1 MDNNQSKSKITN
13 SYLSNLKIDFLE
25 YCEIEKNLAISTLK
39 MYDFYLSKFIE
50 WLNENKIVI
59 SAPSEI
65 NEDIIRKYRIYLNRK
80 TSKTSGELLMKRSQ
94 KTHLVT
100 LRAFLKYLGAV
111 KDFDVIPPDKIILG
125 KAEATEPKFLNE
137 SQLSDILTGP
147 DITTVI
153 GLRDRA
159 IMELLFSTGLRVSEL
174 TSLNCDQINL
184 DTNEFTVIGKG
195 RKVRVVYMT
204 DKAKDWLLKYMDTR
218 TDKFNPLFIR
228 YSGAK
233 PNMESYENDGENLRL
248 TARSVQ
254 RMIKKYSLMA
264 GVTVDVT
271 PHVFRHSMATT
282 LLRNGADLRSV
293 QELLGHSNVST
304 TQIYTHVT
312 NKQLKDVHEKFMG
325 E

>member
-1 MDNNQSKSKITN
+1 MPNVNQTKIKN
-13 SYLSNLKIDFLE
+13 SYLSNLKVDFLE
-25 YCEIEKNLAISTLK
+25 YCEIEKNLAVSTLK

-50 WLNENKIVI
+50 WLNESEIDVKI
-59 SAPSEI
+59 PSDI
-65 NEDIIRKYRIYLNRK
+65 NEDAIRKYRVYLNRRI
-80 TSKTSGELLMKRSQ
+80 SETSGQLLMKRSQ

-111 KDFDVIPPDKIILG
+111 KDFEVVPPDKIILG
-125 KAEATEPKFLNE
+125 KAEATEPKFLND
-137 SQLSDILTGP
+137 SQLIDILNGP
-147 DITTVI
+147 DITNEI

-159 IMELLFSTGLRVSEL
+159 IMEILFSTGLRVSEL
-174 TSLNCDQINL
+174 TSLNRDQINL
-184 DTNEFTVIGKG
+184 ESSEFSVIGKG

-204 DKAKDWLLKYMDTR
+204 DKSKDSLIKYLDTR
-218 TDKFNPLFIR
+218 GDKFAPLFIR
-228 YSGAK
+228 YSGGK
-233 PNMESYENDGENLRL
+233 PDMESFENDGENLRL
-248 TARSVQ
+248 TPRSVQ

-264 GVTVDVT
+264 GVTIDVT

-325 E
+325 G

>member
-1 MDNNQSKSKITN
+1 MPNKSQSKITN
-13 SYLSNLKIDFLE
+13 SYLSGLKVDFLE
-25 YCEIEKNLAISTLK
+25 YCEIEKNLALSTLK
-39 MYDFYLSKFIE
+39 MYDFYLSKFIG
-50 WLNENKIVI
+50 WLNDNELDIKV
-59 SAPSEI
+59 PVDI
-65 NEDIIRKYRIYLNRK
+65 NEDIIRKYRVYLNHK
-80 TSKTSGELLMKRSQ
+80 TSQTSGGLLMKRSQ

-111 KDFDVIPPDKIILG
+111 KDFEVVPPDKIILG
-125 KAEATEPKFLNE
+125 KAEATEPKFLNDL
-137 SQLSDILTGP
+137 QLTDILNGP
-147 DITTVI
+147 DITDEI

-159 IMELLFSTGLRVSEL
+159 IMEILFSTGLRVSEL
-174 TSLNCDQINL
+174 TSLNRDQINL
-184 DTNEFTVIGKG
+184 ESSEFSVIGKG

-204 DKAKDWLLKYMDTR
+204 DKSKDSLIKYLDTR
-218 TDKFNPLFIR
+218 GDKFAPLFIR
-228 YSGAK
+228 YSGGK
-233 PNMESYENDGENLRL
+233 PDMESYENDGENLRL

-264 GVTVDVT
+264 GAAVDVT
-271 PHVFRHSMATT
+271 PHVFRHSIATT

-312 NKQLKDVHEKFMG
+312 NKQLKETHEKFMG

>member
-1 MDNNQSKSKITN
+1 MDNTKPQNLN
-13 SYLSNLKIDFLE
+13 SYISGLRVDFLE
-25 YCEIEKNLAISTLK
+25 YCEIEKNLAGSTVK

-50 WLNENKIVI
+50 WLNENKISI
-59 SAPSEI
+59 SKPSDI
-65 NEDIIRKYRIYLNRK
+65 TEDIIRKYRIYLNRK
-80 TSKTSGELLMKRSQ
+80 TSKTSGEILRKRSQ

-111 KDFDVIPPDKIILG
+111 KDFEVVSPDKIILG
-125 KAEATEPKFLNE
+125 KAEASEPKFLTE
-137 SQLSDILTGP
+137 SQLDAVLTGP
-147 DITTVI
+147 DITTII

-174 TSLNCDQINL
+174 TSLNRDHINL
-184 DTNEFTVIGKG
+184 ETNEFTVVGKG

-204 DKAKDWLLKYMDTR
+204 DRAKDWLSKYLDTR
-218 TDKFNPLFIR
+218 VDKFNPLFIR

-233 PNMESYENDGENLRL
+233 PDMESYENDGENLRL

-254 RMIKKYSLMA
+254 RLIKKYSLMA

-282 LLRNGADLRSV
+282 LLKNGADLRSV

-304 TQIYTHVT
+304 TQIYTHIT
-312 NKQLKDVHEKFMG
+312 NKQLKDVHKKFMDSK
-325 E
+325 

>member
-1 MDNNQSKSKITN
+1 MPDKEIKNLN
-13 SYLSNLKIDFLE
+13 SYLSHLKVDFLE
-25 YCEIEKNLAISTLK
+25 YCEIEKNLAVSTLK

-50 WLNENKIVI
+50 WLNENQITI
-59 SAPSEI
+59 SVPSDI
-65 NEDIIRKYRIYLNRK
+65 NEDIIRKYRVYLNRK
-80 TSKTSGELLMKRSQ
+80 IGKTSGQLLMKRSQ

-111 KDFDVIPPDKIILG
+111 KDFDVVPPDKIILG
-125 KAEATEPKFLNE
+125 KSEASEPKFLNE
-137 SQLSDILTGP
+137 SQLIDILTGP
-147 DITTVI
+147 DITTEI

-159 IMELLFSTGLRVSEL
+159 IMEILFSTGLRVSEL
-174 TSLNCDQINL
+174 TSLNRDQINI
-184 DTNEFTVIGKG
+184 DTSEFSVIGKG

-204 DKAKDWLLKYMDTR
+204 DRSKDWLIKSLDTR
-218 TDKFNPLFIR
+218 GDKFSLLFIR

-233 PNMESYENDGENLRL
+233 PDMESFENDGENLRL

-264 GVTVDVT
+264 GISVDVT

-312 NKQLKDVHEKFMG
+312 NKQLKETHEKYMG